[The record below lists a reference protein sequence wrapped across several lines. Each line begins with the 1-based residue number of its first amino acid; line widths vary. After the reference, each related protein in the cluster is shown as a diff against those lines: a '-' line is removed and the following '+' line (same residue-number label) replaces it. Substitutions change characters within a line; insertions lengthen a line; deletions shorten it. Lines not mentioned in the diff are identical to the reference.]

1 MLIMPIINKKRILNV
16 NVGIKKASRVREN
29 VFFDDVK
36 KCDVIVNGKSFN
48 DHKKNG
54 DDEILSFIRNT
65 SINYKRDYL
74 ITTDDIDGKYDVYRL
89 PLPLNHVNDALD
101 DMYTKAIV
109 SMKYKN
115 RDIDKDKGKYLSLD
129 KIGLNNIFTDNK
141 IKVMESIINSEKDK
155 TKWPDIFKRVGVYD
169 LVETINFLRQF
180 DFTTISKSTILE
192 DDMINMISSFDRIN
206 TKDTKSLNNYYD
218 IAKSNK
224 ELYYKISYVNKI
236 LYGKS
241 IGLIKSENQKN
252 KKLVKAA

>member
-1 MLIMPIINKKRILNV
+1 
-16 NVGIKKASRVREN
+16 
-29 VFFDDVK
+29 
-36 KCDVIVNGKSFN
+36 
-48 DHKKNG
+48 
-54 DDEILSFIRNT
+54 
-65 SINYKRDYL
+65 
-74 ITTDDIDGKYDVYRL
+74 
-89 PLPLNHVNDALD
+89 
-101 DMYTKAIV
+101 
-109 SMKYKN
+109 
-115 RDIDKDKGKYLSLD
+115 
-129 KIGLNNIFTDNK
+129 
-141 IKVMESIINSEKDK
+141 MESIINSEKDK

-180 DFTTISKSTILE
+180 DFTTISRSTILE

-252 KKLVKAA
+252 